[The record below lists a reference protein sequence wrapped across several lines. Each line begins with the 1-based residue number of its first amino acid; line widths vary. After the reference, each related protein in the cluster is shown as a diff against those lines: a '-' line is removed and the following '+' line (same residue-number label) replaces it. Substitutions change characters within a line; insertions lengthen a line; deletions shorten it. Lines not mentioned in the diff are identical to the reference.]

1 MKTNAT
7 PVTDVDDYIASFPE
21 GTQKMLRKLRAAI
34 RKAASGAEE
43 TISYQMPAYKY
54 HGMLVFFA
62 AYKNHIGFYPGA
74 SGIKKFEKELS
85 AYKGSK
91 GTVQFPIDK
100 PLPLKLIASI
110 TTFRKKENLAKAA
123 SKGRI

>member
-1 MKTNAT
+1 MKTKT
-7 PVTDVDDYIASFPE
+7 PPADVDGCIASFPE
-21 GTQKMLRKLRAAI
+21 GTQKMLQKLRATI
-34 RKAASGAEE
+34 RKSASGAEE

-74 SGIKKFEKELS
+74 SGIKKFGKELS